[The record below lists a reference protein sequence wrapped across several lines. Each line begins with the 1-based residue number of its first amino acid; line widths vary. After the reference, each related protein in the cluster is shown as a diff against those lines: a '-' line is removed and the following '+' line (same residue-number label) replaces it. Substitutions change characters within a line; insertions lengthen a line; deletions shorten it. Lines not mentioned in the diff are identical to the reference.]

1 MPMVHGLDELTE
13 FQGEGDLALMP
24 SEVMRCKK
32 HFDTLV
38 ITPIDK
44 SRFWVEKGAWKHRE
58 KHVVFLSAIDVL
70 GQVHKV

>member
-1 MPMVHGLDELTE
+1 MPMVRGLDELTE

-32 HFDTLV
+32 HFDSLV

-44 SRFWVEKGAWKHRE
+44 T
-58 KHVVFLSAIDVL
+58 
-70 GQVHKV
+70 